1 MTINRRAINK
11 IADVVRT
18 ALSLSVPI
26 TLEALCEAVYKLGG
40 ACISASSGELQ
51 VDAQITALDDT
62 DEQHRFVIRYLE
74 DKLDTRILFS
84 IAHEM
89 GHLFL
94 HLLNE
99 NGTLRQA
106 ETFQR
111 NMETTQ
117 EELEANE
124 FAAALL
130 MPEEIFIVKSKEFMT
145 KDKIN
150 VTKMAEYFNVSVQAA
165 TVRGNVLELW

>member
-1 MTINRRAINK
+1 MTIDRSSINK
-11 IADVVRT
+11 VAGVVRT
-18 ALSLSVPI
+18 ALSLNVPI
-26 TLEALCEAVYKLGG
+26 TLETLCEAINKLDGE
-40 ACISASSGELQ
+40 CVVDSSGQLK
-51 VDAQITALDDT
+51 VDAQITTVNDS
-62 DEQHRFVIRYLE
+62 DEQRKFEIRYLGNKCE
-74 DKLDTRILFS
+74 TRILFS

-94 HLLNE
+94 HLLNKD
-99 NGTLRQA
+99 GTLKQA

-130 MPEEIFIVKSKEFMT
+130 MPEEAFIVKSKELMSE
-145 KDKIN
+145 DKIN